1 MKDLTKGKPSR
12 LILAFALPIF
22 LANLLQLTYSLVDT
36 RIVGSF
42 LGEDALAAVGATS
55 SLSNLI
61 IGFLMGLSNGFAI
74 ITAQR
79 FGAKDLRGVKKSFA
93 MSLTLGI
100 AVAAGLT
107 VLGLLFLQP
116 ILRFLNVPENLRT
129 VAGSYIVIIIAGLI
143 ATFLYDA
150 CAAALRA
157 LGDTITPL
165 VILAISVILNIA
177 GDLFFVVVLKT
188 GVRGAAVATVSAQA
202 LAFVICWIYMIRK
215 YEILRLQKEE
225 FKDPS
230 PIMVKY
236 MIKRYELL
244 RLSGDDFKEPQP
256 QMIQSMLSAG
266 LSMGF
271 MSSLINIGSLTLQTA
286 INKLGQN
293 IIVAHTAARKISEMF
308 MIMFSV
314 FGQTMATYCGQN
326 MGAGRIDRVKK
337 GIWLALLYTCI
348 WCSFTIV
355 ASYTIGDWLVYMV
368 TGSKNAE
375 VLKNATNYLKFD
387 TLFYIVTTLICILRN
402 AMQGLGDH
410 ITPLISSGLE
420 MAGKIV
426 IAATLVPW
434 LGYTGVIICEP
445 IVWFIMVIPLLIQT
459 FRMPVLRTEKTDGK
473 I

>member
-79 FGAKDLRGVKKSFA
+79 FGAKDLPGVKKSFA

-107 VLGLLFLQP
+107 VLGLFFLQP

-202 LAFVICWIYMIRK
+202 LAFVICWIYMI
-215 YEILRLQKEE
+215 
-225 FKDPS
+225 
-230 PIMVKY
+230 
-236 MIKRYELL
+236 KRYELL
-244 RLSGDDFKEPQP
+244 RVVRGRFQRATATDDPKH
-256 QMIQSMLSAG
+256 AKR
-266 LSMGF
+266 
-271 MSSLINIGSLTLQTA
+271 GSVHGVYEFPDQYRFPD
-286 INKLGQN
+286 
-293 IIVAHTAARKISEMF
+293 AA
-308 MIMFSV
+308 
-314 FGQTMATYCGQN
+314 
-326 MGAGRIDRVKK
+326 
-337 GIWLALLYTCI
+337 
-348 WCSFTIV
+348 
-355 ASYTIGDWLVYMV
+355 
-368 TGSKNAE
+368 
-375 VLKNATNYLKFD
+375 
-387 TLFYIVTTLICILRN
+387 
-402 AMQGLGDH
+402 
-410 ITPLISSGLE
+410 
-420 MAGKIV
+420 
-426 IAATLVPW
+426 
-434 LGYTGVIICEP
+434 
-445 IVWFIMVIPLLIQT
+445 
-459 FRMPVLRTEKTDGK
+459 DGNQ
-473 I
+473 

>member
-188 GVRGAAVATVSAQA
+188 GERGAAVATVSAQA

-215 YEILRLQKEE
+215 YEILRLQKED

-230 PIMVKY
+230 PIMVKE
-236 MIKRYELL
+236 MI
-244 RLSGDDFKEPQP
+244 
-256 QMIQSMLSAG
+256 SAG
-266 LSMGF
+266 MSMGF
-271 MSSLINIGSLTLQTA
+271 MSSLVNIGTLTLQTA
-286 INKLGQN
+286 INKLGKD
-293 IIVAHTAARKISEMF
+293 IIIAHTAARKITEIF

-326 MGAGRIDRVKK
+326 MGAGKIDRVKR
-337 GIWLALLYTCI
+337 GIWLAIVYTAI
-348 WCSFTIV
+348 WSGLTII
-355 ASYTIGDWLVYMV
+355 ASYTIGGWLVYLV
-368 TGSKNAE
+368 TGSHNKT
-375 VLKNATNYLKFD
+375 VILNATNYLKFD